1 MRALLVSA
9 PKSVL
14 GFDRFVRLPNLGLN
28 SLAANTDKRLCEV
41 KVLDLHVVIIKT
53 GLNSCAR

>member
-28 SLAANTDKRLCEV
+28 SLAANVEKGLCDV
-41 KVLDLHVVIIKT
+41 KVLDLHVVNRNRPKF
-53 GLNSCAR
+53 LR